1 MRVIDDRTR
10 RPTLLVG
17 VGAFGRDVAR
27 AARGASLV
35 ALDVAVGAESKPDAA
50 TLDPNAKDPYSPI
63 VKRAEDALAA
73 LLDVGHYLG
82 SSSPTD
88 PRGPLCDVLVVADL
102 GEPSVAPL
110 VAPLAAALA
119 SGLRRAFSAI
129 LRSGDGA
136 LVVCPLLFCPRTGDR
151 AVMARAAS
159 SLADLSRQTSS
170 SARARFGG
178 RVYLVEDQSG
188 KYLLSRA
195 EMVRSFAA
203 FLSTLC
209 LPQVRDDDRGVRR
222 LVEDDGPPGTFA
234 TFACASLAFDHAAL
248 SRIAAARLGR
258 EILALLRAPVDPA
271 ALDIASLATPLV
283 PTQSRL
289 DTELAEAEPLADLLA
304 PPTIDVPPIEW
315 DDDPETLLERKFGS
329 LFRARAEATI
339 GAFRDEVERF
349 RMDKL
354 AAALE
359 QRGKVRLEGGERAIE
374 THVAELVAERPTG
387 HARALLVLRDARTR
401 AKGYLDEVVRAIEA
415 PELSPLP
422 PSPLAEKLAA
432 LEEAVSYRPRPRRM
446 VVLGA
451 ALGLVSALLLSGVLV
466 SSYRALLAP
475 FPPFF
480 DAVSPLPHGRLR
492 PFFTPPVPL
501 LAGAAVSAYST
512 GYRLWKHRKR
522 HHNWACEARDD
533 LAQSIARHIREDLV
547 GHYERRLHYA
557 RLLWVQRVLAQLLGR
572 IEQTITALEATRA
585 ALAAADR
592 ALHREEHEGE
602 RNLFLFNVRGL
613 RSEDGAA
620 PPNPPGLLSSS
631 VLHAT
636 IVGPDD
642 VDAIYAEIRP
652 PEPSA
657 AAERWLRESLAEH
670 PWTEAPFAAHDD
682 LLAFCH
688 AELES
693 FEKTSPFE
701 EGKSALHKAA
711 ESSAKGFL
719 RRLFLKLSPGLEL
732 APKYAAEAPAPLRLL
747 FAPPEARKLVDAA
760 LAEGGFEGA
769 WDVRA
774 LSPDPDSILLVVART
789 GLPHES
795 LALARSE
802 DP

>member
-1 MRVIDDRTR
+1 MRGIDDRTR

-35 ALDVAVGAESKPDAA
+35 ALEVAVSTDGKPDGA
-50 TLDPNAKDPYSPI
+50 TLDPNAKDPYSPV
-63 VKRAEDALAA
+63 VKRAEDTLAA

-119 SGLRRAFSAI
+119 LGLRRAFSAI

-136 LVVCPLLFCPRTGDR
+136 LVVCPLLYCPRTGDR

-159 SLADLSRQTSS
+159 SLADLSRRTAS
-170 SARARFGG
+170 SARARLGG
-178 RVYLVEDQSG
+178 RAYLVEDQSG

-209 LPQVRDDDRGVRR
+209 LPPVRDDDRGVRR
-222 LVEDDGPPGTFA
+222 LVEDDGPPGAFA

-271 ALDIASLATPLV
+271 ALDIASLSATLV

-289 DTELAEAEPLADLLA
+289 DTELGESEPLASLLA

-339 GAFRDEVERF
+339 AAFQDEVERF

-359 QRGKVRLEGGERAIE
+359 QRGKVRLEGGERALE
-374 THVAELVAERPTG
+374 TRAAELVAERPTG

-401 AKGYLDEVVRAIEA
+401 AKGHLDDVVRAIEA

-422 PSPLAEKLAA
+422 TSPLAEKLAA
-432 LEEAVSYRPRPRRM
+432 LEEALSYRPRPRRM

-451 ALGLVSALLLSGVLV
+451 ALGLVSALLLSGVLA

-480 DAVSPLPHGRLR
+480 DAVAPLPDGRLR

-501 LAGAAVSAYST
+501 LAGAALSAYST

-557 RLLWVQRVLAQLLGR
+557 RLLWVQRVLAHLLGR
-572 IEQTITALEATRA
+572 IEQTIAALEATRA
-585 ALAAADR
+585 ALAVADR

-602 RNLFLFNVRGL
+602 QNLFSG
-613 RSEDGAA
+613 
-620 PPNPPGLLSSS
+620 GLLSSS

-636 IVGPDD
+636 IVGRDD
-642 VDAIYAEIRP
+642 LDAIYAEIRP

-657 AAERWLRESLAEH
+657 AAERWLRESLAER

-701 EGKSALHKAA
+701 EGTSALHKAA
-711 ESSAKGFL
+711 ESSAKSFL

-732 APKYAAEAPAPLRLL
+732 APKYATEAPAPLRLL
-747 FAPPEARKLVDAA
+747 FAPPAARKLVDAT

-789 GLPHES
+789 GLPLEG
-795 LALARSE
+795 LALARAADSPE
-802 DP
+802 ET

>member
-1 MRVIDDRTR
+1 MRVIDRKPASRPDRGR

-17 VGAFGRDVAR
+17 VGAFGRDVAL
-27 AARGASLV
+27 AARGASLIGIDV
-35 ALDVAVGAESKPDAA
+35 ALNAGGNAGGGADAS
-50 TLDPNAKDPYSPI
+50 TIDPAAKDPYAAI

-73 LLDVGHYLG
+73 KLDVAHYLD

-102 GEPSVAPL
+102 GETSVAPL

-119 SGLRRAFSAI
+119 AGLRRVFSAI

-136 LVVCPLLFCPRTGDR
+136 LVVCPLLFCPRSGDR
-151 AVMARAAS
+151 PLMARAAAA
-159 SLADLSRQTSS
+159 LAELARQTSS
-170 SARARFGG
+170 SPRTRLGG

-203 FLSTLC
+203 FLSALC
-209 LPQVRDDDRGVRR
+209 LPSVRDDDRGIRR
-222 LVEDDGPPGTFA
+222 LVEDDGPPATFA
-234 TFACASLAFDHAAL
+234 TFACASLVFDHAAL
-248 SRIAAARLGR
+248 SRIASARLGR

-271 ALDIASLATPLV
+271 ALDIASLAAPLV
-283 PTQSRL
+283 PTRSRL
-289 DTELAEAEPLADLLA
+289 DTELGEDEPLLELLA
-304 PPTIDVPPIEW
+304 PPTLDIPTIEW
-315 DDDPETLLERKFGS
+315 DDEPETLLERKFGS
-329 LFRARAEATI
+329 LFRARAESTI
-339 GAFRDEVERF
+339 AGFQDEVERF

-359 QRGKVRLEGGERAIE
+359 QRGKVCLENGEREIE
-374 THVAELVAERPTG
+374 TRVSDLVAERLTG

-422 PSPLAEKLAA
+422 SSPLAEKLTA
-432 LEEAVSYRPRPRRM
+432 LSEAVSFRPRPRRM
-446 VVLGA
+446 IVLGA
-451 ALGLVSALLLSGVLV
+451 VMGLVSALLLSGVLV

-480 DAVSPLPHGRLR
+480 DVVSPLPQGRLR
-492 PFFTPPVPL
+492 SFFTPPVPL
-501 LAGAAVSAYST
+501 LLGAAFSAYST

-522 HHNWACEARDD
+522 HHNWAREARDD

-557 RLLWVQRVLAQLLGR
+557 RLLWVQRVTDRLLGR
-572 IEQTITALEATRA
+572 IEQSIAALCATRA

-592 ALHREEHEGE
+592 ALRWEEQDGE
-602 RNLFLFNVRGL
+602 RALFSG
-613 RSEDGAA
+613 
-620 PPNPPGLLSSS
+620 GLLSSS
-631 VLHAT
+631 VLHAAV
-636 IVGPDD
+636 VGPDD

-657 AAERWLRESLAEH
+657 AAERWLSESLAER
-670 PWTEAPFAAHDD
+670 PWKEAPFAAHDD

-701 EGKSALHKAA
+701 EGQSSLHEAA
-711 ESSAKGFL
+711 EASARRFL
-719 RRLFLKLSPGLEL
+719 RRLFLKLSPSLEL

-774 LSPDPDSILLVVART
+774 LSPDPDSIVLVVART
-789 GLPHES
+789 GLTLES
-795 LALARSE
+795 LAFARPE